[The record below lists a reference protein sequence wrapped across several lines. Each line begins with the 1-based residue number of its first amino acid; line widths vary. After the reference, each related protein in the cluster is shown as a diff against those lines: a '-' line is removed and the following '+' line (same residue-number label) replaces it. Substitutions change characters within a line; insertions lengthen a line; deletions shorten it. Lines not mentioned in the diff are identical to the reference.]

1 MQMTT
6 LQFEKIFIW
15 YTRYLPKEMLME
27 ILDFI
32 QFLRERKLNKSSDNL
47 TEELTKLSHSQV
59 KHIEKEFINYKQL
72 YPIE

>member
-1 MQMTT
+1 
-6 LQFEKIFIW
+6 
-15 YTRYLPKEMLME
+15 MLME